1 MRKCDRVRCPY
12 DCGEKDGPGDWNME
26 DPEHL
31 EWVKDGVVRC
41 IGEIMDVGKV
51 VRFYD
56 VVVE

>member
-1 MRKCDRVRCPY
+1 
-12 DCGEKDGPGDWNME
+12 ME